1 MRKIDERSASL
12 PESNLIDL
20 HFPAT
25 DNDILREIK
34 TTNEYMKIM
43 IDRMDE
49 ILANLRGK
57 TQLLPFKIF
66 IQLNFTI

>member
-1 MRKIDERSASL
+1 MRKIDERAASL

-57 TQLLPFKIF
+57 TTTSSSI
-66 IQLNFTI
+66 

>member
-34 TTNEYMKIM
+34 TTNEYMKIV

-57 TQLLPFKIF
+57 T
-66 IQLNFTI
+66 TTSSM

>member
-57 TQLLPFKIF
+57 TTTSSSI
-66 IQLNFTI
+66 

>member
-1 MRKIDERSASL
+1 MTKIDERSASL

-49 ILANLRGK
+49 ILANLREK
-57 TQLLPFKIF
+57 T
-66 IQLNFTI
+66 TTSSM

>member
-1 MRKIDERSASL
+1 MRKIERAASL

-57 TQLLPFKIF
+57 T
-66 IQLNFTI
+66 TTSSSM

>member
-1 MRKIDERSASL
+1 MRKIDERAASL

-49 ILANLRGK
+49 ILANLREK
-57 TQLLPFKIF
+57 T
-66 IQLNFTI
+66 TTSSM

>member
-12 PESNLIDL
+12 PEPNLIDL

-49 ILANLRGK
+49 ILANLREK
-57 TQLLPFKIF
+57 T
-66 IQLNFTI
+66 TTSSM

>member
-43 IDRMDE
+43 IDRMDD
-49 ILANLRGK
+49 ILDNLREK
-57 TQLLPFKIF
+57 T
-66 IQLNFTI
+66 TTTSM

>member
-1 MRKIDERSASL
+1 MRKIDGRAASL
-12 PESNLIDL
+12 PDSNLIDL

-49 ILANLRGK
+49 ILANLKGK
-57 TQLLPFKIF
+57 T
-66 IQLNFTI
+66 TTSSSM

>member
-1 MRKIDERSASL
+1 MKESASL

-57 TQLLPFKIF
+57 T
-66 IQLNFTI
+66 TTSSSM

>member
-1 MRKIDERSASL
+1 MRKIDGRAASL
-12 PESNLIDL
+12 PDSNLIDL

-57 TQLLPFKIF
+57 TTTSSSL
-66 IQLNFTI
+66 

>member
-1 MRKIDERSASL
+1 M
-12 PESNLIDL
+12 

-49 ILANLRGK
+49 ILANLREK
-57 TQLLPFKIF
+57 T
-66 IQLNFTI
+66 TTSSM

>member
-1 MRKIDERSASL
+1 MRKIDERAASL

-57 TQLLPFKIF
+57 T
-66 IQLNFTI
+66 TTSSSM

>member
-1 MRKIDERSASL
+1 MRKIDVKSTSL
-12 PESNLIDL
+12 PKSDLIDL

-49 ILANLRGK
+49 ILVYLKGK
-57 TQLLPFKIF
+57 T
-66 IQLNFTI
+66 TTSSSM

>member
-1 MRKIDERSASL
+1 MRKIDERVASL

-49 ILANLRGK
+49 ILANLSGK
-57 TQLLPFKIF
+57 T
-66 IQLNFTI
+66 TTSSSM

>member
-57 TQLLPFKIF
+57 T
-66 IQLNFTI
+66 TTSSSM

>member
-49 ILANLRGK
+49 ILANLREK
-57 TQLLPFKIF
+57 T
-66 IQLNFTI
+66 TTSSM